1 MFFAPPNAAQS
12 HDDETD
18 PEIFDLSVENTMSP
32 SIQVAAVADLPAGA
46 SKLVEVNRTR
56 IALFNLE
63 GEIYAIEDVCT
74 HDGGPLGEGKLV
86 NGCQI
91 QCPRHGAR
99 FDIRTGAALS
109 FPAFE
114 PTRTYAVQIREG
126 MIWIEL

>member
-32 SIQVAAVADLPAGA
+32 SIQVAAVADLPAGT

-56 IALFNLE
+56 IALFNLDS
-63 GEIYAIEDVCT
+63 EIYAIEDVCT
-74 HDGGPLGEGKLV
+74 HDGGPLVEGKLV

-114 PTRTYAVQIREG
+114 PTRTYAVQIQEG